1 MTVSPPP
8 CTLAALEMAVG
19 TCVLTLDGAI
29 PVEFLNPGDRI
40 LTRNGARTLRATRAR
55 TVADCPMI
63 RVRDTGHTHNVDVAD
78 VMLTADQP
86 VLVRDWRARALTGQ
100 DHAMIPAGRLVDG
113 ETMRRE
119 TVASQRVV
127 RLEFDAPVVIY
138 AGNLELAV
146 PAALAA

>member
-1 MTVSPPP
+1 MTILPSP

-40 LTRNGARTLRATRAR
+40 LTRTGARTLRATQAR
-55 TVADCPMI
+55 TVADCAMI
-63 RVRDTGHTHNVDVAD
+63 RVQDLRTAD
-78 VMLTADQP
+78 MMLTADQP
-86 VLVRDWRARALTGQ
+86 ILIRDWRARALTGQ

-113 ETMRRE
+113 KTMRRE
-119 TVASQRVV
+119 TVAAQRVV

-138 AGNLELAV
+138 AGHLELAV